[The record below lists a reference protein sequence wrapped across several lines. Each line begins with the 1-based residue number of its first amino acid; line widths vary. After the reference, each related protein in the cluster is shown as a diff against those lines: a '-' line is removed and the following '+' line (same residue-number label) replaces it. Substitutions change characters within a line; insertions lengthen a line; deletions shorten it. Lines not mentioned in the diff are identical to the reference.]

1 MTAALV
7 KSVVLTVARS
17 AHQSKVSDKYFTTA
31 AGVVDNA
38 DTRAA
43 YHAGYVAASEADRQA
58 DGAGNFN

>member
-7 KSVVLTVARS
+7 KSPVLTVARS
-17 AHQSKVSDKYFTTA
+17 VHQSNVAQKYFTTA
-31 AGVVDNA
+31 VGVVDNA

-43 YHAGYVAASEADRQA
+43 YHAGYVAASEADRQM